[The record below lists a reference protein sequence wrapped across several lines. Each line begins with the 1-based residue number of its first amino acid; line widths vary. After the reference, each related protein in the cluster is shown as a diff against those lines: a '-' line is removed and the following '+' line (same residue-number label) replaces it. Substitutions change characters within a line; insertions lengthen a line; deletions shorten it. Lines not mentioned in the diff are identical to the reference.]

1 MSYQTIVT
9 CGPRFKQ
16 TNCEVVKDMW
26 TFDEI
31 MELLLI
37 IFRYDNTNI
46 MFFKWILSFGVHMEV
61 FTDDMIVFMKL
72 PIKNPGVEGICWW
85 I

>member
-1 MSYQTIVT
+1 MDLDLN
-9 CGPRFKQ
+9 KQ
-16 TNCEVVKDMW
+16 TNCEVVKDIR

-31 MELLLI
+31 KELLLI
-37 IFRYDNTNI
+37 IFRYDNMNI
-46 MFFKWILSFGVHMEV
+46 MFLTWILSFGVHMEV

-72 PIKNPGVEGICWW
+72 SLKNPGFEGICWW